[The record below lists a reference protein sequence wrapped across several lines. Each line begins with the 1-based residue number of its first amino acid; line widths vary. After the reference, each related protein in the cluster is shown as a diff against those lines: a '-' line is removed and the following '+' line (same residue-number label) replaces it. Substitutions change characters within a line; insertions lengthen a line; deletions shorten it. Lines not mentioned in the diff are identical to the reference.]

1 MHAESCIIC
10 AIPASRNLLFLCV
23 LSLVEA
29 GGMILYEG
37 RKNVLLPY
45 MLKFSLLVIWRHKHM
60 FKWDRL

>member
-10 AIPASRNLLFLCV
+10 SIPASRNWLFLCV
-23 LSLVEA
+23 LSLGEA

-45 MLKFSLLVIWRHKHM
+45 MLKFSLMVIWRDKYM